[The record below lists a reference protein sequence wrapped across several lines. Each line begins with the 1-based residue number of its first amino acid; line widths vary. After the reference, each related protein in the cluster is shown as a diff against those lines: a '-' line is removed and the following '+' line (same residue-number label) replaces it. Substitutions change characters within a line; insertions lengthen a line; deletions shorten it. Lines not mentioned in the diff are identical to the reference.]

1 MRKLT
6 VDEIIQG
13 LVDAYERLLVLE
25 AKVSHI
31 DAPSPYDK
39 DYNEVKGEVKAL
51 RWVLGQEKCSIDGT
65 MPVIKVFKHDH
76 RFAPIEDAY
85 NAIDDEDE

>member
-25 AKVSHI
+25 SHVSRI
-31 DAPSPYDK
+31 DAPSAYDSE
-39 DYNEVKGEVKAL
+39 YNHVLGEVSAL
-51 RWVLGQEKCSIDGT
+51 RWVLGQEHQSALDSP
-65 MPVIKVFKHDH
+65 MPKDEELVF
-76 RFAPIEDAY
+76 
-85 NAIDDEDE
+85 EDEHKYAPDKPIQLQ

>member
-51 RWVLGQEKCSIDGT
+51 RWVLGQ
-65 MPVIKVFKHDH
+65 
-76 RFAPIEDAY
+76 APKETNNYDNKELERIMIENEIRD
-85 NAIDDEDE
+85 NK

>member
-25 AKVSHI
+25 SHVSRI
-31 DAPSPYDK
+31 DAHSSYDS
-39 DYNEVKGEVKAL
+39 DYAEVKGEVKAL
-51 RWVLGQEKCSIDGT
+51 RWVLGQDEHNIIT
-65 MPVIKVFKHDH
+65 
-76 RFAPIEDAY
+76 ED
-85 NAIDDEDE
+85 D

>member
-25 AKVSHI
+25 SHVSRI
-31 DAPSPYDK
+31 DALSPYDS
-39 DYNEVKGEVKAL
+39 DYAKVKGEVKAL
-51 RWVLGQEKCSIDGT
+51 RWVLGQDE
-65 MPVIKVFKHDH
+65 
-76 RFAPIEDAY
+76 Y
-85 NAIDDEDE
+85 NIITEGDKNDNV

>member
-51 RWVLGQEKCSIDGT
+51 RWVLGQDELSHLEFNLDQYNKGD
-65 MPVIKVFKHDH
+65 KH
-76 RFAPIEDAY
+76 E
-85 NAIDDEDE
+85 

>member
-25 AKVSHI
+25 AHVSRI
-31 DAPSPYDK
+31 DADSPYDS
-39 DYNEVKGEVKAL
+39 DYAEVKGEVKAL
-51 RWVLGQEKCSIDGT
+51 RWVLGQDEHNIIT
-65 MPVIKVFKHDH
+65 
-76 RFAPIEDAY
+76 ED
-85 NAIDDEDE
+85 D

>member
-25 AKVSHI
+25 SQVSRI
-31 DAPSPYDK
+31 DAPSPYDS
-39 DYNEVKGEVKAL
+39 DYAEVKGEVKAL
-51 RWVLGQEKCSIDGT
+51 RWVLGQ
-65 MPVIKVFKHDH
+65 
-76 RFAPIEDAY
+76 
-85 NAIDDEDE
+85 DEHNIITEENDNEETKM